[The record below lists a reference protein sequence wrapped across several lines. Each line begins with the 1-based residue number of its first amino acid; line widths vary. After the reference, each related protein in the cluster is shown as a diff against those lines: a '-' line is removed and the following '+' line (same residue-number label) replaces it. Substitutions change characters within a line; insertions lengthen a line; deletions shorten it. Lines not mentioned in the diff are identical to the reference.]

1 MTTSPVTGTAL
12 SAADRYGTTEAQ
24 RDLAAR
30 TRAIAEE
37 HFAPRSLE
45 WEETGAFPEPNLRLL
60 ADAGILGTAVPV
72 EYGGSGGS
80 WLDSA
85 VVLEEIGRTCYVT
98 AMATLGELG
107 VQSRA
112 IAAFG
117 SDELK
122 ADLLPRIARGEVVCS
137 ICITEADSGSD
148 VGSIVTRAVPVDGGY
163 RITGGKALI
172 SRLDVVDIMLV
183 CTRFG
188 TGEGRGVSDVGFIV
202 VERDRPGVEVS
213 DGHQTLGG
221 ERLFALT
228 LTDVF
233 VPERN
238 VLVGAG
244 GFKKMINAFNGQRCM
259 NASISIGIAQ
269 GALDA
274 AKARATERRQ
284 FGKPIAD
291 FQGLRWMLADCAI
304 EIEAARA
311 LVHRAAWNGGKQFPN
326 RYDAAVAKVFAN
338 EMSLRV
344 TDRVLQIFGGHGFL
358 RDLPAERYLRWAR
371 YGGLGG
377 GTPQLLRD
385 GIATELYRERPATS

>member
-1 MTTSPVTGTAL
+1 MTESPATAFGE
-12 SAADRYGTTEAQ
+12 ADRYGLTEAQ

-45 WEETGAFPEPNLRLL
+45 WEETGKFPEPNLRLL

-85 VVLEEIGRTCYVT
+85 AVLEEIGRTCYVT

-107 VQSRA
+107 VQSRT

-122 ADLLPRIARGEVVCS
+122 AELLPKIARGEVVCS

-148 VGSIVTRAVPVDGGY
+148 VGSIITRAIPVDGGY
-163 RITGGKALI
+163 RVTGSKALI

-188 TGEGRGVSDVGFIV
+188 TGEEKGVSDVGFLVI
-202 VERDRPGVEVS
+202 ERDRPGVDVS
-213 DGHQTLGG
+213 AAHQTLGG
-221 ERLFALT
+221 ERLFDLT

-233 VPERN
+233 VPEQN
-238 VLVGAG
+238 VLVGGG
-244 GFKKMINAFNGQRCM
+244 GFKKMINAFNGQRTL

-274 AKARATERRQ
+274 AMARAEQRHQ
-284 FGKPIAD
+284 FGHPIAD

-311 LVHRAAWNGGKQFPN
+311 LVHRAAWNGGKPFPN

-358 RDLPAERYLRWAR
+358 RDQPAERFLRWAR

-385 GIATELYRERPATS
+385 GIATELYRKRPAAS